1 MKWPFLFFSFLCR
14 RHFVLAA
21 KRYVLFIST
30 NFGVNWEH
38 RTHHQ
43 IIAFGAEAVIA
54 SCRDDLVYNWSQIQ
68 LSVYSV
74 YLLFRLKLG
83 MMKDE
88 MESEGYDD
96 AIKDTMSD
104 YYKMVSDS
112 QSQKSVQSSSTSEWR
127 WRKWYNQQGRRRVY
141 NCVAALLAVK
151 FQTHPICSNPVFL
164 KWLYH

>member
-1 MKWPFLFFSFLCR
+1 MKWPFFLISMPEAFCFSGETIC
-14 RHFVLAA
+14 FVHQYEFWCQLGASNPTPN
-21 KRYVLFIST
+21 YSFWGGS
-30 NFGVNWEH
+30 NNWELK
-38 RTHHQ
+38 T
-43 IIAFGAEAVIA
+43 
-54 SCRDDLVYNWSQIQ
+54 QIQ

-127 WRKWYNQQGRRRVY
+127 QWKWYNQQGRRRFY
-141 NCVAALLAVK
+141 DCLAALLAVK
-151 FQTHPICSNPVFL
+151 FQTHPICSNPIFL
-164 KWLYH
+164 EWLYH